1 MSLTTRQ
8 TTIVIATGIVLW
20 FVAAMAIRFFG
31 SWLFDFGLK
40 HILFYVL
47 LFPISFPFV
56 LLLEKL
62 AGLTK
67 DNIFAGVAV
76 ATMAALFLDGI
87 AIAFFP
93 GFYSLSFEIQLAG
106 AASILWGAAVFIAL
120 GWWRSRG

>member
-8 TTIVIATGIVLW
+8 TVIVVVTGIVLW

-47 LFPISFPFV
+47 LFPVSFPFV
-56 LLLEKL
+56 LLLEKI
-62 AGLTK
+62 ADLTK
-67 DNIFAGVAV
+67 DTVFAGVAV

-106 AASILWGAAVFIAL
+106 AASILWGAAVFISL

>member
-8 TTIVIATGIVLW
+8 TATVVATGIVLW
-20 FVAAMAIRFFG
+20 FVAAMAIRYFG

-67 DNIFAGVAV
+67 DTVFAGVSI